1 MKFEVSNE
9 SSIGLKKH
17 VGSGQIKFKDEISE
31 FNKHIM
37 IEVALTHNPGSKN
50 ALAKGKL
57 KLRVL
62 VEKQLD
68 PSAQKPVPDSSITRA
83 SEKGEENEDDDD
95 DESELNIIPAAD
107 AVKIV
112 DAQPPSRPDVA
123 AGLDANVKLLVVRVE
138 GFHAK
143 DLTNTGSFVDKQDPS
158 LTVRIGKKSFETKR

>member
-17 VGSGQIKFKDEISE
+17 IGSGQIKLKDEISE
-31 FNKHIM
+31 FNKHTM

-50 ALAKGKL
+50 ALVKGKL
-57 KLRVL
+57 KLRVM

-68 PSAQKPVPDSSITRA
+68 PSAQKSAPDSSITRA
-83 SEKGEENEDDDD
+83 PEKGEEDDDDD
-95 DESELNIIPAAD
+95 DESELNIISAAD

-143 DLTNTGSFVDKQDPS
+143 DLANTGSFVDKQDPS